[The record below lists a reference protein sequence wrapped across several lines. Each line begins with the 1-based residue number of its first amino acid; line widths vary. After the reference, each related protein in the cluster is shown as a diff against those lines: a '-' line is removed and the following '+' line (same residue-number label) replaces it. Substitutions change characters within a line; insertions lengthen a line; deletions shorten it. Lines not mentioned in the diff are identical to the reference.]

1 MSTQKLNVLVY
12 SGTGA
17 TVESVKHCVWSLRRL
32 LSPNYAVIP
41 ISGDAILK
49 EPWTASCAL
58 LVMPGGADLGYCR
71 VLNGDGNRRISDYV
85 NKGGS
90 YLGLCAGGYYA
101 SSRCEFEEGKK
112 GMEVVGDRELAFYPG
127 VCRGLAFPGFVYH
140 SELGTR
146 ASELRVNREPL
157 LTAGGAVPTIFRA
170 YYNGGGVFVDAEK
183 YADRGV
189 EILAE
194 YTEKIQVA
202 SGERQ
207 AAVVYCKI
215 GDGKSI
221 LTSPHPEFAAAN
233 LSKGEE
239 NPDYPDII
247 AALAADDKPRV
258 DFMKSCLTKLGLKV
272 NQDSSSV
279 PSLSRLH
286 ISSSK
291 TSNLSAITQ
300 SLSEVITADGSD
312 QLIKAEHD
320 TFLLEQD
327 GTWSISNL
335 KKALP
340 TSVQSLV
347 GGPDVRTEQS
357 ATGVEEENK
366 IVDYDEVVK
375 RIVLHHAG
383 VPESKETPYFNHN
396 AFFANLEYIGTRIKN
411 SSQTFGQT
419 LIYGEVVTSTNTLLE
434 KNPSLLDRLPQGA
447 TMTATTQVAGRG
459 RGSNVWV
466 SPPGSLMFSTIIRHP
481 LALNTT
487 APVVF
492 IQYLAALAIVSGIQS
507 YDKGYSAL
515 PVRLKWPND
524 IYALDPAHTNPSSVM
539 TPTSPFSPSST
550 KPLTDAERKQFV
562 KIGGILISTSYT
574 PNTPHYT
581 LVCGIGINTANAAP
595 TTSLNQL
602 AAAYKLP
609 PFTHEKLLASILSQ
623 FEVLYERFSQTGFSG
638 EIMRLYER
646 QWLHSGQIVRLEPEV
661 KAGAQGGQYVSGAGY
676 SAATEGEKCVV
687 RDISSDWGLLVV
699 EEVVGEEGKERGT
712 GRVYELQSDS
722 NSFDFFKGLL
732 KKKV

>member
-1 MSTQKLNVLVY
+1 MSTQRLNVLVY

-17 TVESVKHCVWSLRRL
+17 TVDSVKHCVWSLRRL

-41 ISGDAILK
+41 ISGEAILK

-71 VLNGDGNRRISDYV
+71 VLNGDGNRRISEYV

-101 SSRCEFEEGKK
+101 SKRCEFEEGKK

-127 VCRGLAFPGFVYH
+127 TCKGLAYPGFVYH
-140 SELGTR
+140 SEVGAR
-146 ASELRVNREPL
+146 AAELKVNREPL
-157 LTAGGAVPTIFRA
+157 LAAGGAVPEVFRS
-170 YYNGGGVFVDAEK
+170 YYNGGGVFVGAEK

-189 EILAE
+189 EVLAE
-194 YTEKIQVA
+194 YTEQVQVP

-207 AAVVYCKI
+207 AAVVYCKV
-215 GDGKSI
+215 GDGRVV
-221 LTSPHPEFAAAN
+221 LTSPHPEFAAVN
-233 LSKGEE
+233 LGKGEE
-239 NPDYPDII
+239 NPKYPEIV
-247 AALAADDKPRV
+247 AALAANDKPRV

-272 NQDSSSV
+272 NQDSSAI

-286 ISSSK
+286 LSSSK
-291 TSNLSAITQ
+291 TSNLSAIAQ
-300 SLSEVITADGSD
+300 SLSEVVATDSGD

-320 TFLLEQD
+320 TFLIEQD
-327 GTWSISNL
+327 GTWSVSNL

-340 TSVQSLV
+340 TAVQNLV
-347 GGPDVRTEQS
+347 GGDETAAGESKETSEEQDKMI
-357 ATGVEEENK
+357 E
-366 IVDYDEVVK
+366 YDEVVK
-375 RIVLHHAG
+375 RIVIHHAG
-383 VPESKETPYFNHN
+383 IPESKETPYFNHN
-396 AFFANLEYIGTRIKN
+396 AFFANLEYIGGRLRN
-411 SSQTFGQT
+411 PSQAFGQT

-434 KNPSLLDRLPQGA
+434 KNPTLLDRLPQGA
-447 TMTATTQVAGRG
+447 TMTANTQVAGRG

-481 LALNTT
+481 LSLNTT

-492 IQYLAALAIVSGIQS
+492 IQYLAALAIVSGIHS
-507 YDKGYSAL
+507 YDKGYSTL

-524 IYALDPAHTNPSSVM
+524 IYALDPSKLSTSSPPSS
-539 TPTSPFSPSST
+539 
-550 KPLTDAERKQFV
+550 PLTDAQRKSFV

-581 LVCGIGINTANAAP
+581 LVCGIGLNTANAAP

-602 AAAYKLP
+602 ATAHGLP
-609 PFTHEKLLASILSQ
+609 PFTLEKLLASILVQ
-623 FEVLYERFSQTGFSG
+623 FEILYARFCETGFTG
-638 EIMRLYER
+638 EIMRLYEK
-646 QWLHSGQIVRLEPEV
+646 QWLHSGQVVRLEPEV
-661 KAGAQGGQYVSGAGY
+661 KASAGGEGGGWVSGAGY
-676 SAATEGEKCVV
+676 GAAVEGEKCVV
-687 RDISSDWGLLVV
+687 RGISADWGLLVV

-712 GRVYELQSDS
+712 GRTWELQSDS

-732 KKKV
+732 KRKM